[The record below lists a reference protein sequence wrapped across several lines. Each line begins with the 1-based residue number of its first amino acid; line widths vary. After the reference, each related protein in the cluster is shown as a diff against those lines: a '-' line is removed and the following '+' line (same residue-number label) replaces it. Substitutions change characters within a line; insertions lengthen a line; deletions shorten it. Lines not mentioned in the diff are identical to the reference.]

1 MWQKSPRKEIRRRG
15 YKKTLQQSAI
25 GIRNQICNNPQG
37 DNRNDSIYDW
47 RNQYLLIKGF
57 L

>member
-37 DNRNDSIYDW
+37 DNRNDSIYEW
-47 RNQYLLIKGF
+47 RNQYLLIK
-57 L
+57 